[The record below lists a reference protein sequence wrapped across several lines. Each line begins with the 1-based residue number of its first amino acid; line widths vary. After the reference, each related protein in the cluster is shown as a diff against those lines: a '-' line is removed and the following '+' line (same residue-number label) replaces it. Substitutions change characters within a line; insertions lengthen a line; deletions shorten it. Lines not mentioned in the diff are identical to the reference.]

1 MNKKKMKNENI
12 RLSSLVEMEKPESV
26 LSEIKII
33 IATIIPEFDFS
44 PLDRIYYDIVKLF
57 SGDYPG
63 YRKCNTEY
71 HDLTHTTDTLLAITR
86 LIHGYSINNEP
97 LCEKDVFLGLVSA
110 LMHDTGYIQTHDEKL
125 GTGAKYTLE
134 HVNRS
139 MLFME
144 KYFVKNCYSIE
155 DFKFCKNCLYCTDMH
170 MRVADI
176 KFSSCEEELFCKM
189 LGTADLLGQMADRI
203 YLEKLLFLY
212 YEFREGHVLGY
223 ESELDLL
230 KKTLEYYTSTKKK
243 FESELGNINKYMIYH
258 FKERFNIDKDLYIE
272 SIEKNIEYL
281 KYILENHEK
290 DYRDYLRRGN
300 IIKKL
305 HNTKFIK

>member
-26 LSEIKII
+26 LSEVKII
-33 IATIIPEFDFS
+33 ISTIIPEFDFR
-44 PLDRIYYDIVKLF
+44 PLDRVFYDIVKLF
-57 SGDYPG
+57 SGEYPG

-71 HDLTHTTDTLLAITR
+71 HDLNHTTDTLLAITR
-86 LIHGYSINNEP
+86 LIHGYFINNEP

-110 LMHDTGYIQTHDEKL
+110 LIHDTGYIQTLDEKL

-134 HVNRS
+134 HVIRS
-139 MLFME
+139 VLFME
-144 KYFVKNCYSIE
+144 KYFIQNNYLIE
-155 DFKFCKNCLYCTDMH
+155 DFKFCKNCINVTDTDEKIN
-170 MRVADI
+170 DI
-176 KFSSCEEELFCKM
+176 SFSSCEEELVGKM

-203 YLEKLLFLY
+203 YLEKLIFLY
-212 YEFREGHVLGY
+212 YEFKEGHVLEY

-230 KKTLEYYTSTKKK
+230 KKTLKYYTSTRGK
-243 FESELGNINKYMIYH
+243 FESKLGNVNKYMIYH
-258 FKERFNIDKDLYIE
+258 FKERWNIDEDLYME

-281 KYILENHEK
+281 QYILENHER

-300 IIKKL
+300 IVKNYKIQDL
-305 HNTKFIK
+305 